1 MLKENLTPTI
11 IKEKVSQFLKN
22 NGTIY
27 TEEEKKII
35 LDNCLSVQSLHIR
48 KTL

>member
-27 TEEEKKII
+27 TEEKLIDTFKLCIQLVNKI
-35 LDNCLSVQSLHIR
+35 
-48 KTL
+48 

>member
-27 TEEEKKII
+27 TE
-35 LDNCLSVQSLHIR
+35 DYSW
-48 KTL
+48 